1 MSAKVAGCPP
11 DGHGENRSS
20 TTSTQKLM
28 YLLRTCQRALLLRPQ
43 VGQVMIRLTGFRGA
57 MVAQGCRCAVRSA
70 VALSHPVVYLQR
82 WYDWVSDASEDG
94 WMYVEICAPRPTA
107 RCPSRRV
114 CSHIFR
120 HCCLLLMWRSPKKHS
135 LPQRTKACSEDRL
148 RFGTD
153 TDYADDPAR
162 AATGGLERRRDGG
175 PAQNMEAAWTDC
187 ISCGIGKTNSWRARI
202 AVE

>member
-107 RCPSRRV
+107 RCPSSLKVRLLT
-114 CSHIFR
+114 HLQT
-120 HCCLLLMWRSPKKHS
+120 LLLVADVAITYETFVIAGNQGM
-135 LPQRTKACSEDRL
+135 QR
-148 RFGTD
+148 G
-153 TDYADDPAR
+153 
-162 AATGGLERRRDGG
+162 
-175 PAQNMEAAWTDC
+175 
-187 ISCGIGKTNSWRARI
+187 
-202 AVE
+202 